1 MWWALTAT
9 MLLNLSPDPFT
20 PASQATQV
28 PPQLLVAISRVEST
42 HHPWALNMNGQ
53 GIYPKSRHE
62 AEQLLRQSSDNVDIG
77 HMQVNYRIW
86 GKYLGF
92 TKAQLLD
99 PYINARAGAL
109 ILRIYLLRYPFWEA
123 IGRYHSPDRNRQ
135 IGYAWRVYHAL
146 DNKDGNR

>member
-20 PASQATQV
+20 HASQATQV

-62 AEQLLRQSSDNVDIG
+62 AEQFLRQSSDNVDIG

-86 GKYLGF
+86 GKYLGL

-109 ILRIYLLRYPFWEA
+109 ILRIYLSRFPFWEA

-146 DNKDGNR
+146 FNEGGNR